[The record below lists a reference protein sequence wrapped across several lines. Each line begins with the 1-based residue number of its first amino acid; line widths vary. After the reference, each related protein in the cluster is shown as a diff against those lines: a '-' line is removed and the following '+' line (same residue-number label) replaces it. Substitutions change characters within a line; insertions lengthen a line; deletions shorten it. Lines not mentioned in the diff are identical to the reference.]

1 MAIITQTAFEQ
12 IRKQQE
18 PKKPVNVQFRSDFDI
33 TELLT
38 LYGNWARKD
47 IYLKSG
53 SVNIFKSQKNEWKEC
68 LNDDDAMIISGCFL
82 ALKSIKNQKA
92 KDEYAVLN
100 YYYYGKDEMID
111 GVPMIIPQSTRCI
124 SKIMNISET
133 RVRDIKGNG
142 ENFIVGH
149 LSAITQLTGQ
159 KLDILDRIRFL

>member
-1 MAIITQTAFEQ
+1 MAIITQTEHEQ
-12 IRKQQE
+12 IRKQRE
-18 PKKPVNVQFRSDFDI
+18 PEKTVSVQFRSDFDI

-68 LNDDDAMIISGCFL
+68 LNDDDALIVDGCFK
-82 ALKSIKNQKA
+82 ALKSIHIAKA

-100 YYYYGKDEMID
+100 YYYYGKDEMVD
-111 GVPMIIPQSTRCI
+111 GVPMIRPQSIRDI
-124 SKIMNISET
+124 AKIMSIGYATANS
-133 RVRDIKGNG
+133 IKSSG

-149 LSAITQLTGQ
+149 LMAITQLTGQ
-159 KLDILDRIRFL
+159 KLDISDRIRFL